1 MLTQTQTKEIRKS
14 VRIQTYEWCMGM
26 AQIDVNVLGPFAVI
40 VDGQPTDKIDYA
52 KLRGL
57 LAFLIMEGQ
66 RKHTRSALCALLWP
80 ESPDRAA
87 RQNLSTA
94 LTQLRK
100 VLGPEAIDAN
110 NDTVQLAPELWATPT
125 LRVDAQL
132 FLSELEAS
140 ESHTHRGWH
149 VCPTCAQRLRQ
160 AVARY
165 HGDFLAQVVI
175 DDSAPFEDWARD
187 WREHLRQRAL
197 TAYERL
203 IAYAEWHGEITQ
215 AIDYARQRVALDPLN
230 EIAQRELIR
239 LLALDGQPSAAR
251 SQYDYFTRQLANE
264 IGIGAEP
271 QPATQQ
277 LVTSLTNHDSGINS
291 SQTAKVFARY
301 TPPPCEVVEPPNLL
315 VGREAAQAE
324 IQQTLFESGKRLV
337 NLTGAPGIGKTR
349 LALSLAHA
357 LCRDFEAGALF
368 IELASIPSADDVPSA
383 LLHALKLADSQR
395 LKPDAQ
401 ILAHL
406 KDKHQL
412 LVLDNFEHVLDAAPF
427 IARIVAECP
436 EVTCVV
442 TSREPL
448 RVRAEQVLP
457 VSPLAL
463 ADEQDNFEVIQAAP
477 AVQLFAACATRVQP
491 NFAITPAN
499 AAAVAKL
506 CALLDGL
513 PLALELVAAQ
523 ADLKTP
529 ETMLQELTS
538 SNALLDQHGPR
549 DLPTRQR
556 TLRNTLL
563 WGLSRLSA
571 DQRILLARLSVFVDG
586 FTHAAV
592 TAVAGNLAGELDAL
606 CHSGWVQ
613 VRSQGD
619 SRFALLEPIRQFAA
633 EMLHAQESDLAE
645 VQRRH
650 AEYFANL
657 AEPMAEALIGPHQ
670 AELTQQI
677 DAEHANLQAAIRFG
691 IQQHQ
696 LGFVWRIATGLWRYW
711 WRRGFYRDNV
721 LTMEK
726 ALAQF
731 DQSGAEHNLLAEDSA
746 LAINRAMAVRGTAY
760 LAASINQFDRAMAL
774 AKRSF
779 DWATQLEDETLIGA
793 SMSSLGLIAK
803 DAGRFEEA
811 LRWLNDSIE
820 FQQQYIPARVRFPAV
835 VKAALQVR
843 LGQFEEAEAGYR
855 QVLVWCERDEDAE
868 GIATALRGL
877 AETARRQ
884 NRLDEA
890 EGLLMRAIDLCNS
903 IGNQRGNAWAHQQLG
918 CVERMR
924 GNYPKAYAWFAQS
937 LAATDAMGDEHAC
950 MEIITDIAL
959 TFAKQG
965 EATRAATLL
974 SGVLAAGMTLS
985 DFERAEI
992 DTGLRQCQAQLSA
1005 KDYAEATKRGAAH
1018 TPEHTI
1024 AYAHTA
1030 LTPIS

>member
-1 MLTQTQTKEIRKS
+1 MTQTQTKESRKS
-14 VRIQTYEWCMGM
+14 VRIQPYEWCMGM
-26 AQIDVNVLGPFAVI
+26 AQIDVNVLGSFAVI
-40 VDGQPTDKIDYA
+40 IDGQPTDKIDYA

-57 LAFLIMEGQ
+57 LAFLVMEGP
-66 RKHTRSALCALLWP
+66 RRHTRSALCALLWP
-80 ESPDRAA
+80 ESPDRTA
-87 RQNLSTA
+87 RPNLSTA

-100 VLGPEAIDAN
+100 VLGPDALDAN
-110 NDTVQLAPELWATPT
+110 NDTVQLAPALWAT
-125 LRVDAQL
+125 LHIDAQR
-132 FLSELEAS
+132 FLSELEVS

-149 VCPTCAQRLRQ
+149 VCSTCAQKLRQ

-165 HGDFLAQVVI
+165 HGDFLNQVAI

-203 IAYAEWHGEITQ
+203 IAYAEWHGELTQ

-251 SQYDYFTRQLANE
+251 SQYDYFTRQLADE
-264 IGIGAEP
+264 IGPGAEP
-271 QPATQQ
+271 QPATQH
-277 LVTSLTNHDSGINS
+277 LVTSLTNHDQAIHSPQN
-291 SQTAKVFARY
+291 AKAFARY
-301 TPPPCEVVEPPNLL
+301 TPPPCEVAEPPNLL
-315 VGREAAQAE
+315 VGRETTQAE

-349 LALSLAHA
+349 LALSLAHT

-368 IELASIPSADDVPSA
+368 IELASIPSADAVPSA

-395 LKPDAQ
+395 LTPDAQ

-457 VSPLAL
+457 VPPLAL
-463 ADEQDNFEVIQAAP
+463 ADEQSQFEVIQAAP
-477 AVQLFAACATRVQP
+477 AVQLFAACAARVQP
-491 NFAITPAN
+491 SFAITPAN
-499 AAAVAKL
+499 AAAIAKL

-529 ETMLQELTS
+529 AIMLQELTGTNN
-538 SNALLDQHGPR
+538 NALLDQHGPR
-549 DLPTRQR
+549 DLPARQR

-563 WGLSRLSA
+563 WGLNRLSPN
-571 DQRILLARLSVFVDG
+571 QRILLARLSVFVDG

-592 TAVAGNLAGELDAL
+592 QAIASDIAHELDAL
-606 CHSGWVQ
+606 SHSGWVQ
-613 VRSQGD
+613 VRPDG
-619 SRFALLEPIRQFAA
+619 RFALLEPIRQFAA

-650 AEYFANL
+650 AEYFAHL
-657 AEPMAEALIGPHQ
+657 AEPMAEALIGPQQ

-691 IQQHQ
+691 IQQNQ
-696 LGFVWRIATGLWRYW
+696 LGFVWRITSGLWRYW

-721 LTMEK
+721 LMLEK

-731 DQSGAEHNLLAEDSA
+731 DQSGAEHNVLAEDSTLA
-746 LAINRAMAVRGTAY
+746 LARTMAVRGTAY
-760 LAASINQFDRAMAL
+760 LAASINQFDRAIAL
-774 AKRSF
+774 AKRSLA
-779 DWATQLEDETLIGA
+779 WATQLEDETLIGA

-803 DAGRFEEA
+803 DAGHFDEA
-811 LRWLNDSIE
+811 LRWLNDSIA
-820 FQQQYIPARVRFPAV
+820 FQQQYTPSRVRFPAV

-843 LGQFEEAEAGYR
+843 LGQFDEAEAGYR
-855 QVLVWCERDEDAE
+855 QVLAWCERDEDAE

-877 AETARRQ
+877 AETTRRQ
-884 NRLDEA
+884 NRPDEA
-890 EGLLMRAIDLCNS
+890 EALLGRAIDLCNS
-903 IGNQRGNAWAHQQLG
+903 IGNQRGNAWAYQQMG
-918 CVERMR
+918 CVERVR
-924 GNYPKAYAWFAQS
+924 GNAQKAYAWFAQS
-937 LAATDAMGDEHAC
+937 LAATDSMGDEHAC
-950 MEIITDIAL
+950 MEIIIDIAL
-959 TFAKQG
+959 CFAKQG
-965 EATRAATLL
+965 EAMRAATLL
-974 SGVLAAGMTLS
+974 SGVLAAGMILS
-985 DFERAEI
+985 DFERSEI
-992 DTGLRQCQAQLSA
+992 DTGLRQCQVQLSPQA
-1005 KDYAEATKRGAAH
+1005 YAEATQRGHTH

-1030 LTPIS
+1030 LASM